1 VQRKLKEQVKKTSI
15 KDIAKKSGV
24 AISTVS
30 HVINNTKFVADNT
43 REKVTKAIN
52 ELHYRPN
59 LIARGL
65 RTKSTRTIGL
75 LLPDI
80 SQPFFA
86 QVVKGIEAVAR
97 LRNYTLIMGCAFY
110 DIEEEKRQLN
120 SMLDQNTDGIIF
132 FCGYDSYG
140 HIKQVH
146 DSSIPV
152 LVLDREID
160 NKDIPSVLVDN
171 FAAMEKAVQ

>member
-1 VQRKLKEQVKKTSI
+1 MKESIKKTSI
-15 KDIAKKSGV
+15 KDIARECGV

-30 HVINNTKFVADNT
+30 HVINNTKFVTDATRAKVLKTIDNL
-43 REKVTKAIN
+43 N
-52 ELHYRPN
+52 YRPN

-97 LRNYTLIMGCAFY
+97 LRNYTLIMGCTFY
-110 DIEEEKRQLN
+110 DIKYVWLIRL
-120 SMLDQNTDGIIF
+120 
-132 FCGYDSYG
+132 
-140 HIKQVH
+140 
-146 DSSIPV
+146 
-152 LVLDREID
+152 
-160 NKDIPSVLVDN
+160 KD
-171 FAAMEKAVQ
+171 